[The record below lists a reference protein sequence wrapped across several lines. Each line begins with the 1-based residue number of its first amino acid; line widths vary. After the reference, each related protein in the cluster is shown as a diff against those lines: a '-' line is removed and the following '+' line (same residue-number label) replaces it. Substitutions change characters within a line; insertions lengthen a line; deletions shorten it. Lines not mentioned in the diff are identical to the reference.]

1 LASRLRSGAK
11 TKEHFMSTPDERH
24 DRRAFLRRA
33 SRDAVAGAGRLAGL
47 SAAVGR
53 SLSAAATAAADE
65 LQQQVGAGAPA
76 PDQPL
81 PAETL
86 IDAASNR
93 APVPVAP
100 TLSPEQEAFLSGHRS
115 AAIAVNDLG
124 GAPSLTSSWFHWDG
138 AVFRLPARM
147 FGAKAANI
155 ARDPR
160 ISLLVEHADPSV
172 WVIVTGEAAIVAGPD
187 AVTEARGLLAKYW
200 PGIDPAVAWAGMDT
214 AGDLAVIVVRPTRF
228 VWQ

>member
-11 TKEHFMSTPDERH
+11 TKDHFMSTPDERH

-53 SLSAAATAAADE
+53 SLSAAATAAAGE
-65 LQQQVGAGAPA
+65 LQQQVRAGAPA

-86 IDAASNR
+86 DAASNR
-93 APVPVAP
+93 APAPVAP
-100 TLSPEQEAFLSGHRS
+100 TLSPEQEAFLSEYRS

-147 FGAKAANI
+147 FGAKAANV

-160 ISLLVEHADPSV
+160 VSLMIERSDPAA
-172 WVIVTGEAAIVAGPD
+172 WVIVTGDATIVAGPD
-187 AVTEARGLLAKYW
+187 ALTEARGLLAKYQ
-200 PGIDPAVAWAGMDT
+200 PGIDPAVAWAEMDT
-214 AGDLAVIVVRPTRF
+214 AGDLAVIVVRPARF
-228 VWQ
+228 LWH